1 MVLFNSKNAIALIK
15 EQGMKIIHLMPWRPS
30 QGYRWWLMW
39 LLLIPAAVAANTTP
53 PRIRTVPPIMVM
65 VSLGMPTAA
74 LHALQVQAHRY
85 QVPLVIRGL
94 LPQGFRYT
102 LQQLYRTLPTQGAKQ
117 RLGGALIEPTWFQRF
132 GITQV
137 PAFVQVPIGACEAAQ
152 VCAASRFD
160 VVYGNVSLT
169 DALHYL
175 AAHGQHGQVAQAIL
189 EGAP

>member
-1 MVLFNSKNAIALIK
+1 MVLFNFKSAIALIK
-15 EQGMKIIHLMPWRPS
+15 EQGMKTTLNMSWWPS
-30 QGYRWWLMW
+30 QGSLLWLMW
-39 LLLIPAAVAANTTP
+39 LWLIPAAVEAQNTP
-53 PRIRTVPPIMVM
+53 QRIRTVPPMIVL
-65 VSLGMPTAA
+65 VSLGMPTVA

-85 QVPLVIRGL
+85 QVPLVIRGV

-102 LQQLYRTLPTQGAKQ
+102 LQQLYRTLPTQGTKQ

-132 GITQV
+132 GIEQV
-137 PAFVQVPIGACEAAQ
+137 PAFVQVPAGACVADQ
-152 VCAASRFD
+152 VCAASQFD

-175 AAHGQHGQVAQAIL
+175 AAHGQHGQVAKAIL